1 MGYFAGWRGPAPAAG
16 RGAAMAAAKGGEG
29 LASLAW
35 LLGRHEHVLLYVPN
49 LIGASPAPL
58 PPAPFHTAPAG
69 VPPAR
74 PSGSRSADAG
84 GRGARGG
91 AGYIRVLGLV
101 FAVRNALHSPVT
113 AGTCYALSF
122 VCDELDGRFA
132 RKFSQCSSFGAVL
145 DMVTDRVGTM
155 ILLTVLAVVSSDWAL
170 MCCTLQA
177 LDISSHWFQMYH
189 SMLALEADRS
199 HKTAALQKNPL
210 VILYYRHRLF
220 MGFLCVS
227 CEVLYMTLYAKHW
240 MELRHGT
247 SSADGHGGEVWRFN
261 FLPYL
266 FVGTRYW
273 RPGPLLYVANLALP
287 GFFLKQL
294 VNVLQLKQACEG
306 IVAQDIM
313 SLKHG
318 SSGTSHGMASAR

>member
-1 MGYFAGWRGPAPAAG
+1 MGG
-16 RGAAMAAAKGGEG
+16 GA
-29 LASLAW
+29 
-35 LLGRHEHVLLYVPN
+35 
-49 LIGASPAPL
+49 
-58 PPAPFHTAPAG
+58 
-69 VPPAR
+69 
-74 PSGSRSADAG
+74 
-84 GRGARGG
+84 

-318 SSGTSHGMASAR
+318 STSHGMASAR